1 MLRAMTVVAVAAIA
15 LTGCTAIAPPA
26 PLPDPLSDDE
36 VAQILQ
42 VDADIRWS
50 VLEALV
56 DGAPRPE
63 VEFVAYSTPETWAEQ
78 VAECMRDS
86 GVDSAQVREGT
97 GLTYRG
103 DGPGERIVFYGC
115 SVAYPLDPRAEG
127 YLSEAQR
134 GYAWDYWAN
143 RTVPCLLGLG
153 YPVPGVPERDAFIA
167 RSLAGTS
174 WNPYLL
180 ISDPDAPWSAIDGA
194 CPPLQDPYPT
204 FH

>member
-1 MLRAMTVVAVAAIA
+1 MLRIAGLAVAALA
-15 LTGCTAIAPPA
+15 LAGCTAIAPPP
-26 PLPDPLSDDE
+26 PLPDPLSDEE
-36 VAQILQ
+36 VADILR

-63 VEFVAYSTPETWAEQ
+63 VTFQEFTTPETWADV
-78 VAECMRDS
+78 VAQCMRDS
-86 GVDSAQVREGT
+86 GIESVSVREGV
-97 GLTYRG
+97 GLTYNAS
-103 DGPGERIVFYGC
+103 GPGERIVFYGC
-115 SVAYPLDPRAEG
+115 SIAYPIDPRAEG

-134 GYAWDYWAN
+134 GYAWDYWAS
-143 RTVPCLLGLG
+143 RTVPCLQANG
-153 YPVPGVPERDAFIA
+153 YPVPGIPERDAFIA

-180 ISDPDAPWSAIDGA
+180 IADSDPPWAQIDAT
-194 CPPLQDPYPT
+194 CPPLVDPYPT